1 MADEQDAASKT
12 EEATPQKLQKA
23 REKGDVAKTPDLAML
38 ASFAGAA
45 AVIAIAGGWM
55 SRHLAS
61 ELLPFIA
68 HPDDFDLK
76 AGGLDV
82 AIHAA
87 RAAAPVLL
95 AVLAVASLMGAAGNL
110 VQTGLLF
117 SPEKIKPD
125 WKKLSPMSGLKRI
138 LGPDGLMQFV
148 KSLAK
153 VAMVGWVGWVVMKP
167 YIHPLKELA
176 ALDPAAM
183 LPLMIE
189 ILRKLVFA
197 TAALMLVIAGLDW
210 FWQRARFLKRMRMT
224 KEEQKEEFKNA
235 EGDPHVKAK
244 RRQIA
249 IQRSRSRMMAA
260 VPNATMVIMNPTH
273 YAVALKYE
281 RGVDQAPVI
290 VAKGQNL
297 IAQKIKA
304 IAREHGVPMVENRP
318 VAQMLFK
325 MGRVG
330 SAIPYEMYQVVAE
343 ILAVTYKSHR
353 YYFHQ
358 LKIRRS
364 QRRTQSKT

>member
-68 HPDDFDLK
+68 HPDEFDLK

-82 AIHAA
+82 AVHAA

-167 YIHPLKELA
+167 YIHPLRELA

-273 YAVALKYE
+273 YAVALRYE
-281 RGVDQAPVI
+281 AGDTAAPQC
-290 VAKGQNL
+290 VAKGMD
-297 IAQKIKA
+297 A
-304 IAREHGVPMVENRP
+304 
-318 VAQMLFK
+318 
-325 MGRVG
+325 
-330 SAIPYEMYQVVAE
+330 
-343 ILAVTYKSHR
+343 LA
-353 YYFHQ
+353 
-358 LKIRRS
+358 LKIRAVAEEHDVPVIEDPPLARALYAAVELDDFIPPAHYEAVAKLIGFIM
-364 QRRTQSKT
+364 QSSARVAARARHH

>member
-273 YAVALKYE
+273 YAVALRYE
-281 RGVDQAPVI
+281 AGDTAAPQC
-290 VAKGQNL
+290 VAKGMD
-297 IAQKIKA
+297 A
-304 IAREHGVPMVENRP
+304 
-318 VAQMLFK
+318 
-325 MGRVG
+325 
-330 SAIPYEMYQVVAE
+330 
-343 ILAVTYKSHR
+343 LA
-353 YYFHQ
+353 
-358 LKIRRS
+358 LKIRAVAEEHDVPVIEDPPLARALYAAVDLDDFIPPAHYEAVAKLIGFIMQNS
-364 QRRTQSKT
+364 ARVAAKARNQ

>member
-68 HPDDFDLK
+68 HPDEFDLK

-82 AIHAA
+82 AVHAA

-167 YIHPLKELA
+167 YIHPLRELA

-273 YAVALKYE
+273 YAVALRYE
-281 RGVDQAPVI
+281 AGDTAAPQC
-290 VAKGQNL
+290 VAKGMD
-297 IAQKIKA
+297 A
-304 IAREHGVPMVENRP
+304 
-318 VAQMLFK
+318 
-325 MGRVG
+325 
-330 SAIPYEMYQVVAE
+330 
-343 ILAVTYKSHR
+343 LA
-353 YYFHQ
+353 
-358 LKIRRS
+358 LKIRAVAEEHDVPVIEDPPLARALYAAVELDDFIPPAHYEAVAKLIGFIM
-364 QRRTQSKT
+364 QSSARVAARARNH